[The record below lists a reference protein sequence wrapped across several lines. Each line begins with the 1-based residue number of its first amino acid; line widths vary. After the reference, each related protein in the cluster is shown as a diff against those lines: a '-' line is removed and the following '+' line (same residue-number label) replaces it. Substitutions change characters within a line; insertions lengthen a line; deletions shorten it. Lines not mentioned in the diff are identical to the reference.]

1 MVLYGICFILGG
13 IFVLLSIVGG
23 FDGLDLD
30 IDSEIE
36 VDDIDFGT
44 HDLAADRERSRQQ
57 RQARATKSRRK
68 LWLPFFSFRFWTFG
82 VCFFGLTGLL
92 VTLIE
97 PDLGSQVIALIA
109 GVMGLICGTAAAVVL
124 RSVGMALRS
133 QGKEGI
139 SSMVTPSDLVGQIGT
154 VEIPFDTNSRGKVR
168 LSLKGSTLGFS
179 ALTTENRSFQP
190 GEKVLVIG
198 MEQNKLWIVSTD
210 LLETHSPAPP

>member
-1 MVLYGICFILGG
+1 MVLYGICFVLGG
-13 IFVLLSIVGG
+13 IFVLLSVVGG

-30 IDSEIE
+30 VDSEIE
-36 VDDIDFGT
+36 FDDIDFGT
-44 HDLAADRERSRQQ
+44 HDLAADRSRQQ
-57 RQARATKSRRK
+57 RQARGAKSRRK
-68 LWLPFFSFRFWTFG
+68 LWLPCFSFRFWTFG

-97 PDLGSQVIALIA
+97 PDLGPQVIGLIA

-139 SSMVTPSDLVGQIGT
+139 NSMITPSDLVGQIGT
-154 VEIPFDTNSRGKVR
+154 VEIPFDADSRGKVR

-179 ALTTENRSFQP
+179 ALTTEQRSFQQ

-198 MEQNKLWIVSTD
+198 MEKNKLWIVSTD
-210 LLETHSPAPP
+210 LLEPHSSTPP